1 MLTTEYINLKVR
13 NGLAASI
20 FYLLILPIISLQA
33 GELDELESRMD
44 QLLKRLNMTEPAN
57 TRRAIPEPPTQADID
72 MVQEMAL
79 PTISL
84 PPLPTKESIPS
95 NSEASQSLDQL
106 EGRIE
111 NLLRRLNME
120 STSIVEFPPK
130 QRNQPKA
137 FSPEPQKLPESM
149 DPPNSFAL
157 PDNYSKQNLET
168 PPLPKN
174 RFNFYLGLSIPGD
187 SVYSDVSGNH
197 DTEFGNGFELGLN
210 YNRMFEDGSYIGA
223 FMEGKVFN
231 TEKISGTS
239 TTGDNRLVN
248 LGFTLGQDWNFS
260 ELLALKTQASIGASI
275 THYEIDLT
283 NYSVNSL
290 GFHYSFLAGLEF
302 RWNEYWQTSLYYKF
316 DGRSSADR
324 MDYQSFHQLGIETGI
339 GF

>member
-1 MLTTEYINLKVR
+1 M
-13 NGLAASI
+13 SI
-20 FYLLILPIISLQA
+20 RFLRFVFTLWIVPISTLLSA
-33 GELDELESRMD
+33 KLDEIESRMD
-44 QLLKRLNMTEPAN
+44 QLLERLNKMEPSN
-57 TRRAIPEPPTQADID
+57 SSQPVETPPIPLDLSSSGQDE
-72 MVQEMAL
+72 L
-79 PTISL
+79 PSIPL
-84 PPLPTKESIPS
+84 PPLLSHNTTASK
-95 NSEASQSLDQL
+95 SEAPKVFDQL
-106 EGRIE
+106 EGRID

-120 STSIVEFPPK
+120 SSPLVEAQVQIKK
-130 QRNQPKA
+130 QPRMDV
-137 FSPEPQKLPESM
+137 PEPQKLSESEN
-149 DPPNSFAL
+149 PPNSFAL
-157 PDNYSKQNLET
+157 PDELGEQNFDP

-187 SVYSDVSGNH
+187 SVYSDTSGNH
-197 DTEFGNGFELGLN
+197 DTEFGSGFELGLD

-223 FMEGKVFN
+223 FVEGKFFD

-248 LGFTLGQDWNFS
+248 LGFTLGQDWDFS

-275 THYEIDLT
+275 THYEIDFI
-283 NYSVNSL
+283 NYSSNSL

-302 RWNEYWQTSLYYKF
+302 RWNEYWQTSLYYEF

>member
-1 MLTTEYINLKVR
+1 MISRFSYFFFLFLFLPLANIYSTELDDLETRIDQMLERLNKVESANSKNVTPEPLTELDLEMETEM
-13 NGLAASI
+13 GLPAT
-20 FYLLILPIISLQA
+20 PRPSLQ
-33 GELDELESRMD
+33 
-44 QLLKRLNMTEPAN
+44 TEAN
-57 TRRAIPEPPTQADID
+57 TPPNT
-72 MVQEMAL
+72 
-79 PTISL
+79 
-84 PPLPTKESIPS
+84 
-95 NSEASQSLDQL
+95 EASQALNQL
-106 EGRIE
+106 ENRID

-120 STSIVEFPPK
+120 SSPLVESQAQVKK
-130 QRNQPKA
+130 QPRVDV
-137 FSPEPQKLPESM
+137 PEPQKLPESK

-157 PDNYSKQNLET
+157 PDELGEENFEP

-187 SVYSDVSGNH
+187 SVYSDTSGNH
-197 DTEFGNGFELGLN
+197 DTEFGSGFELGLD

-223 FMEGKVFN
+223 FVEGKFFD

-248 LGFTLGQDWNFS
+248 LGFTLGQDWDFS

-275 THYEIDLT
+275 THYEISSES
-283 NYSVNSL
+283 YSANSL

-302 RWNEYWQTSLYYKF
+302 NWNEYWQTSLYYEF

-324 MDYQSFHQLGIETGI
+324 MDYQSFHQFGVETGI